1 MRKRERETVLS
12 PCRHLGA
19 SRCRERGSRETSKR
33 KKNRWRAKGWLTV
46 ESAANCGEKGKT
58 FFRVEVADFC
68 FHSITPSLSPGA
80 GNGVVSNHPRRKGA
94 WKLAKA
100 RREIPLFSPSG
111 IDRGHPPTCL
121 TRAHV
126 YTGVAGCAGARVP
139 TVCYDALDWVR
150 LSTPLSPIPRAARSQ
165 RTLGVYN
172 GEDHARIPG
181 AMTYREKG
189 IAWPLSSRFL
199 PLPSFPPNVFPRR
212 FALVED
218 YSPI

>member
-1 MRKRERETVLS
+1 MYEKVARLFFARRRKETREGRRKMRKRERETVLS

-126 YTGVAGCAGARVP
+126 YTGVAGCAGARARARANRV
-139 TVCYDALDWVR
+139 LRRVR
-150 LSTPLSPIPRAARSQ
+150 L
-165 RTLGVYN
+165 G
-172 GEDHARIPG
+172 
-181 AMTYREKG
+181 
-189 IAWPLSSRFL
+189 
-199 PLPSFPPNVFPRR
+199 
-212 FALVED
+212 
-218 YSPI
+218 